1 MDALSGEA
9 MRPDARVTS
18 AAPRINELDRVFGAV
33 RRHRWLFIAVAFA
46 VFALVAFVTLRSS
59 PRYTASATV
68 LIHEHTPDVL
78 HLNAITPEDAA
89 SQAVSADSSAVDTQV
104 EILKSR
110 ALAAGVVDQL
120 HLDRDPEFNGA
131 LSPPGRLA
139 RLLARLSGR
148 SAAPTEDPALTKQ
161 RESEGVISAVMNDLE
176 VKRTGLTYT
185 INLSFTAFEPAKA
198 AMIAN
203 AFTQR
208 YLTEGVDTTIDQTST
223 AMSWMDGRLAQL
235 RQESQ
240 SADAAVEQYKISN
253 NLLSGVGST
262 LTQQEISNLDTQL
275 AQARAEDAEQD
286 ARLKT
291 AQSQVAAG
299 SNGSDVGAAMNNPVI
314 QSLRGQQAQ
323 ASAQLADLQARYG
336 DKHPDVIKAKHA
348 LAEIDAQ
355 IQTQIQRVLS
365 SLSAESVVA
374 HTRTAS
380 LTASAGQARA
390 ALAGNNRDLVRL
402 NQLQS
407 DADAA
412 KAIYDA
418 FLVRYKETIAK
429 QGVQAPDARVVTQ
442 AKLPTGPR
450 SPNKRLDLA
459 IAAVLGMVA
468 GVIAIG
474 AAELFRRGVSSPAE
488 VEQAFDLPELGEL
501 PTLASTLDGKLRGLR
516 RLNPVDYVAAKP
528 LSLFAEAFRNLRAAL
543 VSSRTGVNV
552 KVIAITSALPGEGK
566 TTAAICLA
574 RTMALSGARVVLVD
588 CDLRQ
593 RSINSLLPAE
603 PTVGLLEV
611 LNGTANLTQALVKDS
626 KTDMLIL
633 PLAKSAFT
641 PRDVFGSLAM
651 DRLLEE
657 LRARYD
663 CVVLDTAPVLAV
675 ADTRVLCP
683 KTDAV
688 LLLVKWRRTPRKAVL
703 AALRVMNP
711 EDTFIAGVALTQ
723 VNLREQAR
731 AGEGEAQY
739 YRAYKK
745 YYQT

>member
-1 MDALSGEA
+1 
-9 MRPDARVTS
+9 MRPDARAPS
-18 AAPRINELDRVFGAV
+18 AAPPTNELDRLVGAF
-33 RRHRWLFIAVAFA
+33 RRNRWLFLAVVLA
-46 VFALVAFVTLRSS
+46 VFALVSFITLRST
-59 PRYTASATV
+59 PRYAASATV
-68 LIHEHTPDVL
+68 LIHQHTPDVL
-78 HLNAITPEDAA
+78 HLNALTPEDAQA
-89 SQAVSADSSAVDTQV
+89 QAVGADSSAVDTQV

-120 HLDRDPEFNGA
+120 HLDRDPEFNAA
-131 LSPPGRLA
+131 LRPPGRLA
-139 RLLARLSGR
+139 RLGALLGGR
-148 SAAPTEDPALTKQ
+148 SAGPTEDPALTRQ
-161 RESEGVISAVMNDLE
+161 RQYEGVISTVMNDLE

-185 INLSFTAFEPAKA
+185 INLSFTAFEPEKA

-208 YLTEGVDTTIDQTST
+208 YLTEGVDSTIDQTST
-223 AMSWMDGRLAQL
+223 AMSWMDGRLAEL

-240 SADAAVEQYKISN
+240 AADAALEQYKIAN
-253 NLLSGVGST
+253 NLMSGVGST

-291 AQSQVAAG
+291 AESQLAAG

-336 DKHPDVIKAKHA
+336 DKHPDVIKAKNA
-348 LAEIDAQ
+348 LTEIDAQ

-365 SLSAESVVA
+365 SLKADSVVA

-380 LTASAGQARA
+380 LTASANAARG
-390 ALAGNNRDLVRL
+390 ALAGNNRDMVRL
-402 NQLQS
+402 DQLQS
-407 DADAA
+407 DDDAA

-418 FLVRYKETIAK
+418 FLIRYKETIAK

-459 IAAVLGMVA
+459 IAVVLGLAA
-468 GVIAIG
+468 GVMAIG

-488 VEQAFDLPELGEL
+488 VEQTFDLPELGEL
-501 PTLASTLDGKLRGLR
+501 PTLASTLDGGSRGLG
-516 RLNPVDYVAAKP
+516 RLSPVDYVAAKP

-552 KVIAITSALPGEGK
+552 KVIAITSSLPGEGK

-574 RTMALSGARVVLVD
+574 RTMALSGLRVVLVD

-593 RSINSLLPAE
+593 RSINRLLQTEPAA
-603 PTVGLLEV
+603 GLLEV
-611 LNGTANLTQALVKDS
+611 LNGTASLAQALVKDS
-626 KTDMLIL
+626 KTDMVML

-641 PRDVFGSLAM
+641 PRDVFGSPAM
-651 DRLLEE
+651 DHLLEE
-657 LRARYD
+657 LRAKYD
-663 CVVLDTAPVLAV
+663 YVVLDTAPMLAV

-703 AALRVMNP
+703 AALRAMNP
-711 EDTFIAGVALTQ
+711 EDTFVAGIALTQ

-739 YRAYKK
+739 YRAYRR
-745 YYQT
+745 YYAN

>member
-9 MRPDARVTS
+9 MRSDVR
-18 AAPRINELDRVFGAV
+18 AASTAPSINELDRLVGAF
-33 RRHRWLFIAVAFA
+33 RRNRWLFLAVVLT
-46 VFALVAFVTLRSS
+46 VFTLVSFITLRSA

-68 LIHEHTPDVL
+68 LIHQHTPDVL
-78 HLNAITPEDAA
+78 HLNAITPEDSAA
-89 SQAVSADSSAVDTQV
+89 QAVSADSSAVDTQV
-104 EILKSR
+104 EILRSR

-120 HLDRDPEFNGA
+120 HLDRDPEFNAA
-131 LSPPGRLA
+131 LNPPGRLA
-139 RLLARLSGR
+139 RLVALLSGGAR
-148 SAAPTEDPALTKQ
+148 GPTEDPALTRQ
-161 RESEGVISAVMNDLE
+161 RQYEGVISTVMNDLV

-185 INLSFTAFEPAKA
+185 INLSFTAFEAAKA

-208 YLTEGVDTTIDQTST
+208 YLTEGVDSTIDQTSSAT
-223 AMSWMDGRLAQL
+223 SWMDGRLAQL

-240 SADAAVEQYKISN
+240 AADAAVEQYKISN

-291 AQSQVAAG
+291 AKSQLAAG

-336 DKHPDVIKAKHA
+336 DKHPDVIKAKNA

-365 SLSAESVVA
+365 SLTAESVVA

-380 LTASAGQARA
+380 LTASANQART
-390 ALAGNNRDLVRL
+390 ALAGNNRDMVRL

-407 DADAA
+407 DDDAA
-412 KAIYDA
+412 KAIYEA
-418 FLVRYKETIAK
+418 FLVRYKEAIAK

-459 IAAVLGMVA
+459 IAVVFGLAA
-468 GVIAIG
+468 GVLAIG

-501 PTLASTLDGKLRGLR
+501 PTLASTLDGGLRGVR

-543 VSSRTGVNV
+543 ISSRTGMNV
-552 KVIAITSALPGEGK
+552 KVIAITSSLPGEGK

-593 RSINSLLPAE
+593 RSINRLLQAE
-603 PTVGLLEV
+603 PAAGLLEV
-611 LNGTANLTQALVKDS
+611 LGGTASLGQALVKDS
-626 KTDMLIL
+626 KTDMVML

-663 CVVLDTAPVLAV
+663 YVVLDTAPVLAV

-683 KTDAV
+683 KADAV

-703 AALRVMNP
+703 AALRTMNP
-711 EDTFIAGVALTQ
+711 EDTFIAGIALSQ

-739 YRAYKK
+739 YRAYRK
-745 YYQT
+745 YYSG